1 MIPNMPGSGNAYRAG
16 PSRSSVKQIVV
27 AHRCVEIG
35 LKLRARATQ
44 ATEPDAWCET
54 KNAAVTQG
62 ARLAATIGEAL
73 HGDKLGSFWK
83 YRVGHWRIVA
93 SIKDAVLTIVVIE
106 IDHGSTIY
114 R

>member
-1 MIPNMPGSGNAYRAG
+1 MKCSAASRCSSAKSKRCQIRA
-16 PSRSSVKQIVV
+16 
-27 AHRCVEIG
+27 
-35 LKLRARATQ
+35 LF
-44 ATEPDAWCET
+44 
-54 KNAAVTQG
+54 
-62 ARLAATIGEAL
+62 GEAL

-83 YRVGHWRIVA
+83 YRVGDWRIVA